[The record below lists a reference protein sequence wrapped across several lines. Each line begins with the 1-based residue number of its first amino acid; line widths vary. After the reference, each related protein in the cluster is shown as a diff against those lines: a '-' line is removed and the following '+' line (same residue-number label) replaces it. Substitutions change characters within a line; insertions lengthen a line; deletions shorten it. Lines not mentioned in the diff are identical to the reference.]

1 MGLGL
6 VVAVNDLVEPATLA
20 HLLAYDS
27 VFGRFP
33 GSIAATDGAIEID
46 GHRVRTRARLTAAPE
61 SGCSSPIRL
70 CWSRGMGEAREPR
83 AARARS

>member
-1 MGLGL
+1 
-6 VVAVNDLVEPATLA
+6 
-20 HLLAYDS
+20 
-27 VFGRFP
+27 
-33 GSIAATDGAIEID
+33 
-46 GHRVRTRARLTAAPE
+46 VRTRARLTAAPE